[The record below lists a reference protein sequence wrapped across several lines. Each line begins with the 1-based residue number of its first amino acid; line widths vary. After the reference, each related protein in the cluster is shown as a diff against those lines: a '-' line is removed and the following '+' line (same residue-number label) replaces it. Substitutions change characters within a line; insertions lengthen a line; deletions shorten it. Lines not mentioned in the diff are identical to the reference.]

1 MSVKHLQCNVEGPGE
16 ADRLGVFANAFRVLE
31 GETGAVC
38 LEFLVYS
45 GLENKA
51 QVASRV
57 HVPGGHFLVAIR
69 DQLEMM
75 LTVMPPQPEGQQQPN

>member
-1 MSVKHLQCNVEGPGE
+1 MSVKHLQCSVEGPNE
-16 ADRLGVFANAFRVLE
+16 AERLGVFANAFRVQE
-31 GETGAVC
+31 NEAGVC

-75 LTVMPPQPEGQQQPN
+75 LTVMLPHHVEGPQQSN

>member
-1 MSVKHLQCNVEGPGE
+1 MTVKHLQCDVEGPDE
-16 ADRLGVFANAFRVLE
+16 ADRLGVFANAFRIQE
-31 GETGAVC
+31 SETGTVC

-51 QVASRV
+51 QVTSRV

-75 LTVMPPQPEGQQQPN
+75 LTVMPSSTEGQSN